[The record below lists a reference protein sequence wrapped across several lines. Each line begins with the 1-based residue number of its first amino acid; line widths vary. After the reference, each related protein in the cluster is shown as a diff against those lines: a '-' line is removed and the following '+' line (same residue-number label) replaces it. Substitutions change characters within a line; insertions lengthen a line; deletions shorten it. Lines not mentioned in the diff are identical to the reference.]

1 MTGVQTCALP
11 IWSDYKKGKLSV
23 AKVEKLKQLDFVF
36 EPSKAYFEA
45 GINYYKEYKS
55 KLNNIPKNFI
65 TADGFNLSSWISSQR
80 NKYKNGKLKPYEID
94 KLNKVKFSFS
104 INDDR
109 FDYMFNLLCEF
120 LKDNNWNMDVP
131 KNMIYKGEK
140 IGVFVSYLRYQK
152 KKGNLSEDKIK
163 KMDLIKFCWNKY
175 DAEWNRCLR
184 FIVDFRNEHCRNIQ
198 KSDKTLSRYY
208 NWLILQK
215 RLVKNG
221 EISSDR
227 LEKLIAYNIL

>member
-1 MTGVQTCALP
+1 M
-11 IWSDYKKGKLSV
+11 
-23 AKVEKLKQLDFVF
+23 
-36 EPSKAYFEA
+36 
-45 GINYYKEYKS
+45 
-55 KLNNIPKNFI
+55 
-65 TADGFNLSSWISSQR
+65 
-80 NKYKNGKLKPYEID
+80 
-94 KLNKVKFSFS
+94 KFSFS